1 MLIKLDFEHDV
12 PDPGNISPEF
22 DAWKIAFAYL
32 IIAGLWIM
40 VSDRLIIFLLN
51 DTDSISFVQTY
62 KGFLFVSL
70 TSYLLFYTLRQRIKS
85 YKYLVTK
92 LYDNYN
98 ELESTYEELL
108 ATEEELEE
116 KIAELNQGKEKI
128 YQQAYFNDL
137 TGLPNKNMLYEKIEG
152 MIDKDSSS
160 KLNYIILDLNEF
172 KKVND
177 FHGHEFGDKL
187 LLKIKRKLIKT
198 LPEKY
203 SLFHFGGDEFGI
215 LSEQADS
222 EEAEIKL
229 VNKILDIFNEPIEV
243 NNHYIY
249 SSASLGIVS
258 YPDQADTGAELI
270 KNGEIAMYNAKEK
283 GNNSYKFY
291 QKDMEKKIKDYLQ
304 LEKELRQAIKNKEF
318 ELFYQ
323 PLFDIEND
331 KITTLEALIRWK
343 KSDGSYVSPINF
355 IPFAEETGLITEI
368 GQWVFQE
375 ACRQKQEWVEK
386 GFNNFSISINIS
398 AKELDDA
405 NFYDN
410 LVEEINNNNI
420 NCKEIELE
428 ITESDVMK
436 NLNKNIKIL
445 EKLRNHGIKVS
456 LDDFGT
462 GYSSLNYL
470 RKMPIDNI
478 KIDRSFINNI
488 STSQKEKKI
497 LTTIIELSKIIGL
510 NVTIEGIEGE
520 DQLQFIK
527 DKKCDRVQ
535 GYLLARP
542 APAAEIENYLINN

>member
-1 MLIKLDFEHDV
+1 
-12 PDPGNISPEF
+12 
-22 DAWKIAFAYL
+22 
-32 IIAGLWIM
+32 
-40 VSDRLIIFLLN
+40 
-51 DTDSISFVQTY
+51 
-62 KGFLFVSL
+62 
-70 TSYLLFYTLRQRIKS
+70 
-85 YKYLVTK
+85 
-92 LYDNYN
+92 
-98 ELESTYEELL
+98 
-108 ATEEELEE
+108 
-116 KIAELNQGKEKI
+116 
-128 YQQAYFNDL
+128 
-137 TGLPNKNMLYEKIEG
+137 
-152 MIDKDSSS
+152 
-160 KLNYIILDLNEF
+160 
-172 KKVND
+172 
-177 FHGHEFGDKL
+177 
-187 LLKIKRKLIKT
+187 
-198 LPEKY
+198 
-203 SLFHFGGDEFGI
+203 
-215 LSEQADS
+215 
-222 EEAEIKL
+222 
-229 VNKILDIFNEPIEV
+229 
-243 NNHYIY
+243 HYIY

-283 GNNSYKFY
+283 GKNSYKFY

-304 LEKELRQAIKNKEF
+304 LEKELRQAIKNEEF

-331 KITTLEALIRWK
+331 KVTSLEALIRWK
-343 KSDGSYVSPINF
+343 KSDGSYVSPNNF

>member
-1 MLIKLDFEHDV
+1 MDFEHDV

-331 KITTLEALIRWK
+331 KVTTLEALIRWK
-343 KSDGSYVSPINF
+343 KSDGSYVSPNNF